1 MVTITK
7 ETIIGDILDI
17 APQTAPLFNGDRHAL
32 SGLSGFSRRNCR
44 RSLHGAW
51 YRYGRTA
58 GRTEQADRSR
68 RCTVNW
74 FYEIAP
80 RVTLPQQW
88 WFSGGAIFVFGAV

>member
-17 APQTAPLFNGDRHAL
+17 APQTAPLFMAIGMHCLGCPA
-32 SGLSGFSRRNCR
+32 SR
-44 RSLHGAW
+44 GETVEEAW

-88 WFSGGAIFVFGAV
+88 WFSGGAIFVFGQCNS